1 MKKKTF
7 ISILLTTT
15 VLMTTGCVSGK
26 YDVPDLRTELNYTR
40 EIQEKFPVNRE
51 WWTEYG
57 NSGLNR
63 LVDLAIANNPDY
75 LKAALNIQKEL
86 YSLNIKQSDLF
97 PTMTASLG
105 ASSQKQLNKGRD
117 STNNFS
123 GELALNYEL
132 DLYGKIGDARDAQE
146 FALKATIQDRNSAKL
161 ALVNSVIDLYFNLE
175 YLRDTINL
183 SKRNVV
189 AYREILNIAE
199 ERFNGGKI
207 DRLEVAQARQSL
219 ISEENA
225 LFNAQTQYKEMEQS
239 LRNVLNLKPTDEL
252 DLRLGSLLTQKPL
265 TINLD
270 APVAVLANRPDLA
283 ATQYRLKKAFSSMK
297 AEEKNWYP
305 SISLKGAVG
314 SSSEHAKSTFDFP
327 YLMGSVSLNL
337 PFLDWN
343 RVKNNVRIS
352 EADYQIALI
361 DFKDALTQA
370 LNELSYYAFAYE
382 KTREIYANT
391 QENVLNKADVTAYYR
406 ERYAVGK
413 SDLKDLLEAAR
424 SENAGKKDLVK
435 QKYQLIKYENYICK
449 AAGGKY

>member
-1 MKKKTF
+1 MKKNAF
-7 ISILLTTT
+7 VSILLTTT
-15 VLMTTGCVSGK
+15 VLMTGCVSGK
-26 YDVPDLRTELNYTR
+26 YDVPDLKTELNYTR
-40 EIQEKFPVNRE
+40 EIRQKYPANRE

-57 NSGLNR
+57 NGDLNR
-63 LVDLAIANNPDY
+63 LVEQAVANNPDY

-86 YSLNIKQSDLF
+86 YSLNLKQSDLF

-105 ASSQKQLNKGRD
+105 ASSQKRLNKGRD

-146 FALKATIQDRNSAKL
+146 FELNATVQDRDSAKL
-161 ALVNSVIDLYFNLE
+161 ALVNSVVDLYFNLE

-183 SKRNVV
+183 SKRNVA

-207 DRLEVAQARQSL
+207 DRLEVARARQSL

-225 LFNAQTQYKEMEQS
+225 LLDAQTQYKEMEQS

-252 DLRLGSLLTQKPL
+252 DLRFGSILAQKPL
-265 TINLD
+265 ALNLD

-283 ATQYRLKKAFSSMK
+283 AAQYRLKKAFSSMK

-314 SSSEHAKSTFDFP
+314 SSSQHAKSTFDFP
-327 YLMGSVSLNL
+327 YLLGSVSLNL

-343 RVKNNVRIS
+343 RVKNNVKIS

-361 DFKDALTQA
+361 DFKDALTRA

-382 KTREIYANT
+382 KTRETYANT
-391 QENVLNKADVTAYYR
+391 RASVLNKADVTAYRR

-413 SDLKDLLEAAR
+413 SDLTDLLEAAR

-435 QKYQLIKYENYICK
+435 QKYQLLKYENYICK

>member
-1 MKKKTF
+1 MKKNAF
-7 ISILLTTT
+7 VSILLTTT
-15 VLMTTGCVSGK
+15 VLMTGCVSGK
-26 YDVPDLRTELNYTR
+26 YDVPDLKTELNYTR
-40 EIQEKFPVNRE
+40 EIRQKYPANRE

-57 NSGLNR
+57 NGDLNR
-63 LVDLAIANNPDY
+63 LVELAVANNPDY

-86 YSLNIKQSDLF
+86 YSLNLKQSDLF

-105 ASSQKQLNKGRD
+105 ASSQKKLNKGKD

-146 FALKATIQDRNSAKL
+146 FELNATVQDRDSAKL

-183 SKRNVV
+183 SKRNVA

-225 LFNAQTQYKEMEQS
+225 LLDAQTQYKEMEQS

-252 DLRLGSLLTQKPL
+252 DLRFGSILAQKPL
-265 TINLD
+265 ALNLD

-283 ATQYRLKKAFSSMK
+283 AAQYRLKKAFSSMK

-314 SSSEHAKSTFDFP
+314 SSSQHAKSTFDFP
-327 YLMGSVSLNL
+327 YLLGSVSLNL

-343 RVKNNVRIS
+343 RVKNNVKIS

-361 DFKDALTQA
+361 DFKDALTRA

-382 KTREIYANT
+382 KTRETYANT
-391 QENVLNKADVTAYYR
+391 RASVLNKADVTAYRR

-413 SDLKDLLEAAR
+413 SDLTDLLEAAR

-435 QKYQLIKYENYICK
+435 QKYQLLKYENYICK

>member
-1 MKKKTF
+1 MKKNAF
-7 ISILLTTT
+7 VSILLTTT
-15 VLMTTGCVSGK
+15 VLMTGCVSGK
-26 YDVPDLRTELNYTR
+26 YDVPDLKTELNYTR
-40 EIQEKFPVNRE
+40 EIRQKYPANRE

-57 NSGLNR
+57 NGDLNR
-63 LVDLAIANNPDY
+63 LVELAVANNPDY

-86 YSLNIKQSDLF
+86 YSLNLKQSDLF

-105 ASSQKQLNKGRD
+105 ASSQKRLNKGKD

-146 FALKATIQDRNSAKL
+146 FELNATVQDRDSAKL
-161 ALVNSVIDLYFNLE
+161 ALVNSVVDLYFNLE

-183 SKRNVV
+183 SKRNVA

-225 LFNAQTQYKEMEQS
+225 LLDAQTQYKEMEQS

-252 DLRLGSLLTQKPL
+252 DLRFGSILAQKPL
-265 TINLD
+265 ALNLD

-283 ATQYRLKKAFSSMK
+283 AAQYRLKKAFSSMK

-314 SSSEHAKSTFDFP
+314 SSSQHAKSTFDFP
-327 YLMGSVSLNL
+327 YLLGSVSLNL

-343 RVKNNVRIS
+343 RVKNNVKIS

-361 DFKDALTQA
+361 DFKDALTRA

-382 KTREIYANT
+382 KTRETYANT
-391 QENVLNKADVTAYYR
+391 RASILNKADVTAYRR

-413 SDLKDLLEAAR
+413 SDLTDLLEAAR

-435 QKYQLIKYENYICK
+435 QKYQLLKYENYICK

>member
-1 MKKKTF
+1 MKKNAF
-7 ISILLTTT
+7 VSILLTTT
-15 VLMTTGCVSGK
+15 VLMTGCVSGK
-26 YDVPDLRTELNYTR
+26 YDVPDLKTELNYTR
-40 EIQEKFPVNRE
+40 EIRQKYPANRE

-57 NSGLNR
+57 NGDLNR
-63 LVDLAIANNPDY
+63 LVELAVANNPDY

-86 YSLNIKQSDLF
+86 YSLNLKQSDLF

-105 ASSQKQLNKGRD
+105 ASSQKKLNKGKD

-146 FALKATIQDRNSAKL
+146 FELNATVQDRDSAKL
-161 ALVNSVIDLYFNLE
+161 ALVNSVVDLYFNLE

-183 SKRNVV
+183 SKRNVA

-207 DRLEVAQARQSL
+207 DRLEVARARQSL
-219 ISEENA
+219 IFEENA
-225 LFNAQTQYKEMEQS
+225 LLDAQTQYKEMEQS

-252 DLRLGSLLTQKPL
+252 DLRFGSILAQKPL
-265 TINLD
+265 ALNLD

-283 ATQYRLKKAFSSMK
+283 AAQYRLKKAFSSMK

-314 SSSEHAKSTFDFP
+314 SSSQHAKSTFDFP
-327 YLMGSVSLNL
+327 YLLGSVSLNL

-343 RVKNNVRIS
+343 RVKNNVKIS

-361 DFKDALTQA
+361 DFKDALTRA

-382 KTREIYANT
+382 KTRETYANT
-391 QENVLNKADVTAYYR
+391 RASVLNKADVTAYRR

-413 SDLKDLLEAAR
+413 SDLTDLLEAAR

-435 QKYQLIKYENYICK
+435 QKYQLLKYENYICK

>member
-1 MKKKTF
+1 MKKNAF
-7 ISILLTTT
+7 VSILLTTT
-15 VLMTTGCVSGK
+15 VLMTGCVSGK
-26 YDVPDLRTELNYTR
+26 YDVPDLKTELNYTR
-40 EIQEKFPVNRE
+40 EIRQKYPANRE

-57 NSGLNR
+57 NGDLNR
-63 LVDLAIANNPDY
+63 LVELAIANNPDY

-86 YSLNIKQSDLF
+86 YSLNLKQSDLF

-105 ASSQKQLNKGRD
+105 ASSQKRLNKGKD

-146 FALKATIQDRNSAKL
+146 FELNATVQDRDSAKL
-161 ALVNSVIDLYFNLE
+161 ALVNSVVDLYFNLE

-183 SKRNVV
+183 SKRNVA

-225 LFNAQTQYKEMEQS
+225 LLDAQTQYKEMEQS

-252 DLRLGSLLTQKPL
+252 DLRFGSILAQKPL
-265 TINLD
+265 ALNLD

-283 ATQYRLKKAFSSMK
+283 AAQYRLKKAFSSMK

-314 SSSEHAKSTFDFP
+314 SSSQHAKSTFDFP
-327 YLMGSVSLNL
+327 YLLGSVSLNL

-343 RVKNNVRIS
+343 RVKNNVKIS

-361 DFKDALTQA
+361 DFKDALTRA

-382 KTREIYANT
+382 KTRETYANT
-391 QENVLNKADVTAYYR
+391 RASVLNKADVTAYRR

-413 SDLKDLLEAAR
+413 SDLTDLLEAAR

-435 QKYQLIKYENYICK
+435 QKYQLLKYENYICK

>member
-1 MKKKTF
+1 MKKNAF
-7 ISILLTTT
+7 VSILLTTT
-15 VLMTTGCVSGK
+15 VLMTGCVSGK
-26 YDVPDLRTELNYTR
+26 YDVPDLKTELNYTR
-40 EIQEKFPVNRE
+40 EIRQKYPANRE

-57 NSGLNR
+57 NGDLNR
-63 LVDLAIANNPDY
+63 LVELAVANNPDY

-86 YSLNIKQSDLF
+86 YSLNLKQSDLF

-105 ASSQKQLNKGRD
+105 ASSQKRLNKGKD

-146 FALKATIQDRNSAKL
+146 FELNATVQDRDSAKL
-161 ALVNSVIDLYFNLE
+161 ALVNSVVDLYFNLE

-183 SKRNVV
+183 SKRNVA

-225 LFNAQTQYKEMEQS
+225 LLDAQTQYKEMEQS

-252 DLRLGSLLTQKPL
+252 DLRFGSILAQKPL
-265 TINLD
+265 ALNLD

-283 ATQYRLKKAFSSMK
+283 AAQYRLKKAFSSMK

-314 SSSEHAKSTFDFP
+314 SSSQHAKSTFDFP
-327 YLMGSVSLNL
+327 YLLGSVSLNL

-343 RVKNNVRIS
+343 RVKNNVKIS

-361 DFKDALTQA
+361 DFKDALTRA

-382 KTREIYANT
+382 KTRETYANT
-391 QENVLNKADVTAYYR
+391 RASVLNKADVTAYRR

-413 SDLKDLLEAAR
+413 SDLTDLLEAAR

-435 QKYQLIKYENYICK
+435 QKYQLLKYENYICK

>member
-1 MKKKTF
+1 MKKNAF
-7 ISILLTTT
+7 VSILLTTT
-15 VLMTTGCVSGK
+15 VLMTGCVSGK
-26 YDVPDLRTELNYTR
+26 YDVPDLKTELNYTR
-40 EIQEKFPVNRE
+40 EIRQKYPANRE

-57 NSGLNR
+57 NGDLNR
-63 LVDLAIANNPDY
+63 LVELAVANNPDY

-86 YSLNIKQSDLF
+86 YSLNLKQSDLF

-105 ASSQKQLNKGRD
+105 ASSQKKLNKGKD

-146 FALKATIQDRNSAKL
+146 FELNATVQDRDSAKL
-161 ALVNSVIDLYFNLE
+161 ALVNSVVDLYFNLE

-183 SKRNVV
+183 SKRNVA

-225 LFNAQTQYKEMEQS
+225 LLDAQTQYKEMEQS

-252 DLRLGSLLTQKPL
+252 DLRFGSILAQKPL
-265 TINLD
+265 ALNLD

-283 ATQYRLKKAFSSMK
+283 AAQYRLKKAFSSMK

-314 SSSEHAKSTFDFP
+314 SSSQHAKSTFDFP
-327 YLMGSVSLNL
+327 YLLGSVSLNL

-343 RVKNNVRIS
+343 RVKNNVKIS

-361 DFKDALTQA
+361 DFKDALTRA

-382 KTREIYANT
+382 KTRETYANT
-391 QENVLNKADVTAYYR
+391 RASVLNKADVTAYRR

-413 SDLKDLLEAAR
+413 SDLTDLLEAAR

-435 QKYQLIKYENYICK
+435 QKYQLLKYENYICK

>member
-1 MKKKTF
+1 MKKNAF
-7 ISILLTTT
+7 VSILLTTT
-15 VLMTTGCVSGK
+15 VLMTGCVSGK
-26 YDVPDLRTELNYTR
+26 YDVPDLKTELNYTR
-40 EIQEKFPVNRE
+40 EIRQKYPANRE

-57 NSGLNR
+57 NGDLNR
-63 LVDLAIANNPDY
+63 LVELAVANNPDY

-86 YSLNIKQSDLF
+86 YSLNLKQSDLF

-105 ASSQKQLNKGRD
+105 ASSQKKLNKGKD

-146 FALKATIQDRNSAKL
+146 FELNATVQDRDSAKL
-161 ALVNSVIDLYFNLE
+161 ALVNSVVDLYFNLE

-183 SKRNVV
+183 SKRNVA

-207 DRLEVAQARQSL
+207 DRLEVARARQSL

-225 LFNAQTQYKEMEQS
+225 LLDAQTQYKEMEQS

-252 DLRLGSLLTQKPL
+252 DLRFGSILAQKPL
-265 TINLD
+265 ALNLD

-283 ATQYRLKKAFSSMK
+283 AAQYRLKKAFSSMK

-314 SSSEHAKSTFDFP
+314 SSSQHAKSTFDFP
-327 YLMGSVSLNL
+327 YLLGSVSLNL

-343 RVKNNVRIS
+343 RVKNNVKIS

-361 DFKDALTQA
+361 DFKDALTRA

-382 KTREIYANT
+382 KTRETYANT
-391 QENVLNKADVTAYYR
+391 RASVLNKADVTAYRR

-413 SDLKDLLEAAR
+413 SDLTDLLEAAR

-435 QKYQLIKYENYICK
+435 QKYQLLKYENYICK

>member
-1 MKKKTF
+1 MKKNAF
-7 ISILLTTT
+7 VSILLTTT
-15 VLMTTGCVSGK
+15 VLMTGCVSGK
-26 YDVPDLRTELNYTR
+26 YDVPDLKTELNYTR
-40 EIQEKFPVNRE
+40 EIRQKYPANRE

-57 NSGLNR
+57 NGDLNR
-63 LVDLAIANNPDY
+63 LVELAIANNPDY

-86 YSLNIKQSDLF
+86 YSLNLKQSDLF

-105 ASSQKQLNKGRD
+105 ASSQKKLNKGKD

-146 FALKATIQDRNSAKL
+146 FELNATVQDRDSAKL

-183 SKRNVV
+183 SKRNVA

-225 LFNAQTQYKEMEQS
+225 LLDAQTQYKEMEQS

-252 DLRLGSLLTQKPL
+252 DLRFGSILAQKPL
-265 TINLD
+265 ALNLD

-283 ATQYRLKKAFSSMK
+283 AAQYRLKKAFSSMK

-314 SSSEHAKSTFDFP
+314 SSSQHAKSTFDFP
-327 YLMGSVSLNL
+327 YLLGSVSLNL

-343 RVKNNVRIS
+343 RVKNNVKIS

-361 DFKDALTQA
+361 DFKDALTRA

-382 KTREIYANT
+382 KTRETYANT
-391 QENVLNKADVTAYYR
+391 RASVLNKADVTAYRR

-413 SDLKDLLEAAR
+413 SDLTDLLEAAR

-435 QKYQLIKYENYICK
+435 QKYQLLKYENYICK

>member
-1 MKKKTF
+1 MKKNAF
-7 ISILLTTT
+7 VSILLTTT
-15 VLMTTGCVSGK
+15 VLMTGCVSGK
-26 YDVPDLRTELNYTR
+26 YDVPDLKTELNYTR
-40 EIQEKFPVNRE
+40 EIRQKYPANRE

-57 NSGLNR
+57 NGDLNR
-63 LVDLAIANNPDY
+63 LVEQAVANNPDY

-86 YSLNIKQSDLF
+86 YSLNLKQSDLF

-105 ASSQKQLNKGRD
+105 ASSQKRLNKGRD

-146 FALKATIQDRNSAKL
+146 FELNATVQDRDSAKL
-161 ALVNSVIDLYFNLE
+161 ALVNSVVDLYFNLE

-183 SKRNVV
+183 SKRNVA

-225 LFNAQTQYKEMEQS
+225 LLDAQTQYKEMEQS

-252 DLRLGSLLTQKPL
+252 DLRFGSILAQKPL
-265 TINLD
+265 ALNLD

-283 ATQYRLKKAFSSMK
+283 AAQYRLKKAFSSMK

-314 SSSEHAKSTFDFP
+314 SSSQHAKSTFDFP
-327 YLMGSVSLNL
+327 YLLGSVSLNL

-343 RVKNNVRIS
+343 RVKNNVKIS

-361 DFKDALTQA
+361 DFKDALTRA

-382 KTREIYANT
+382 KTRETYANT
-391 QENVLNKADVTAYYR
+391 RASVLNKADVTAYRR

-413 SDLKDLLEAAR
+413 SDLTDLLEAAR

-435 QKYQLIKYENYICK
+435 QKYQLLKYENYICK